1 MIQEIYQRG
10 SNLYFTNA
18 RADARI
24 AAANIGA
31 LNNVTTSSI
40 QSGDILEYNGSAF
53 VNTNFEEKV
62 EDFIGGMVTG
72 NTETGIT
79 VTYEDSDGTLDFVV
93 DNSDF
98 ALTGA
103 VTGSVTQTA
112 KGNVS
117 INTTMNSLYL
127 VYQMWV
133 QLLVQ
138 VLVKY

>member
-1 MIQEIYQRG
+1 MTGDVLSSGGQTIIDNGTDGTDATARLSVITNDGSTTVLNVASGLLTGTVSSIANHDTGDLSEG

-62 EDFIGGMVTG
+62 ED
-72 NTETGIT
+72 
-79 VTYEDSDGTLDFVV
+79 
-93 DNSDF
+93 
-98 ALTGA
+98 
-103 VTGSVTQTA
+103 
-112 KGNVS
+112 
-117 INTTMNSLYL
+117 
-127 VYQMWV
+127 
-133 QLLVQ
+133 LLVA
-138 VLVKY
+138 

>member
-1 MIQEIYQRG
+1 MTGDVLSSGGQTIIDNGTDRTDATARLSVITNDGSTTVLNVASGLLTGTVSSIANHDTGDLSEG

-24 AAANIGA
+24 AANIGA

-79 VTYEDSDGTLDFVV
+79 VNL
-93 DNSDF
+93 
-98 ALTGA
+98 
-103 VTGSVTQTA
+103 
-112 KGNVS
+112 K
-117 INTTMNSLYL
+117 I
-127 VYQMWV
+127 QMAH
-133 QLLVQ
+133 
-138 VLVKY
+138 